1 MFSPL
6 PRVSDSLNPDRML
19 DRQANVSVVTI
30 EIARTNPNLRPDS
43 NHGSQRAA
51 YRTRYGS
58 CFNTSI
64 EDFLKSPAA
73 TRHRG
78 KVNLIFTSP
87 PFPLA
92 SPKAYGNREGQDY
105 LDWLVG
111 IVRSL
116 IPMLTDDGSIVLE
129 IGNAWDRGSPT
140 MSTLP
145 IRTLLAIEEQTNL
158 HLCQQFVWENSAR
171 LPGPATWVNKRRI
184 RVKDSH
190 TNLWWFSPTTFP
202 KANNRNVLT
211 PYSDAMKRLISTGKY
226 NHGTRPSEHVIS
238 DKFFARNN
246 HGAIPGSTLIMGN
259 TSIDSRYSKWCT
271 QNGLTSHPAR
281 MPIKLADFFIRFLTD
296 ENDRVMDPFS
306 GSNTTGSAAELARR
320 KWLSI
325 EKDSDYVLGSQGRF
339 L

>member
-1 MFSPL
+1 MFSTVPRFFRSLPL
-6 PRVSDSLNPDRML
+6 GCMSAPP
-19 DRQANVSVVTI
+19 ANLTPVTI
-30 EIARTNPNLRPDS
+30 EIARTVPNLRPDS
-43 NHGSQRAA
+43 TRGSQHAA

-58 CFNTSI
+58 CFNASI

-73 TRHRG
+73 SRHRG

-105 LDWLVG
+105 LDWLVS
-111 IVRSL
+111 VVKSL
-116 IPMLTDDGSIVLE
+116 IPMLTADGSIVLE

-158 HLCQQFVWENSAR
+158 YLCQQFVWENSAR

-190 TNLWWFSPTTFP
+190 TNIWWFSPTPFP

-246 HGAIPGSTLIMGN
+246 DGAIPGSTLIMGN
-259 TSIDSRYSKWCT
+259 TSIDSRYSKWCA

-306 GSNTTGSAAELARR
+306 GSNTTGSAAELAHR
-320 KWLSI
+320 KWLSV
-325 EKDSDYVLGSQGRF
+325 EMDPDYVLGSQGRF